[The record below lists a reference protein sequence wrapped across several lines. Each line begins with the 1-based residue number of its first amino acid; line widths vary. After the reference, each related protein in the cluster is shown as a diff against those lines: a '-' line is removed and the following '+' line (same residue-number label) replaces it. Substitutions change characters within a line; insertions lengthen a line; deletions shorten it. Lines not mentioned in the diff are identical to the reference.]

1 MISPTGDII
10 PDGFGG
16 ILFSVRSTPREGT
29 AKAGDVA
36 HEFVY
41 RVTEAGEV
49 PFKFPLPRYAGK
61 LHDEM
66 VLGEQDLGFATRGS
80 VLVAFNVRDG
90 SEVWRWN
97 SGGAELNIIMATAG
111 GGCAVET
118 PEGLVLVE
126 DGERLRVLAPRGS
139 ELYGLGL
146 FLQNDPHG
154 VAMLGE
160 GIKPD

>member
-1 MISPTGDII
+1 MDSGA
-10 PDGFGG
+10 
-16 ILFSVRSTPREGT
+16 FSFRFARLQEKEQQRPEMWRTNLSIASRKLEKCRSSFHCQDMPANFTTRWFWENKT
-29 AKAGDVA
+29 WAL
-36 HEFVY
+36 
-41 RVTEAGEV
+41 
-49 PFKFPLPRYAGK
+49 PL
-61 LHDEM
+61 
-66 VLGEQDLGFATRGS
+66 RGS